1 MTRFYTQEDLY
12 TMGFKNLGQNVL
24 IAKSCT
30 IDDPRKISIG
40 DHVRIDDF
48 SILTGTIDIGDW
60 THIAHYVHL
69 SGYAGIIIGAHCGIG
84 ARTTIYTTAEPFDG
98 STLAGPTY
106 PEKDRVLNAHEIIIR
121 NLVIIGINSVMF
133 PGSGMNPTYISEGAV
148 FHTRSLII
156 GRYFGMA
163 EFASTGPTHVAQ
175 MVRDRSEDVKYLAKQ
190 FESRY
195 NELYITAELSCNWQ
209 GDIKELIRI
218 ATECK
223 KAGVNAIKLQAF
235 RKKDLHSRYE
245 RQFSSVTRDNID
257 LIRAGMNI
265 VGIDW
270 YVTPTY
276 VEAVD
281 LINPYVNQ
289 WKIRAMDV
297 NNRPLIDKVLATGKK
312 ILLSSETPKQFDTG
326 TIKTLYTISKYPTPK
341 EDIDWEMM
349 KQFDGYSCHTVDE
362 QVLYKAVRNGIKYL
376 EIHVTPDKNK
386 DLVDN
391 PYSFE
396 LKDIPFIIS
405 NIRVIE
411 NDIKQPHIKVDNTTS
426 R

>member
-1 MTRFYTQEDLY
+1 MRFYNEKELY

-69 SGYAGIIIGAHCGIG
+69 SGYAGIVIGAHCGIG

-106 PEKDRVLNAHEIIIR
+106 PEKDRILNEHEIIIR
-121 NLVIIGINSVMF
+121 NLVIVGINSVMF
-133 PGSGMNPTYISEGAV
+133 PGSKMNPTYIGEGAV

-163 EFASTGPTHVAQ
+163 EFASIKPTAVAEF
-175 MVRDRSEDVKYLAKQ
+175 VRDRDWSIKDLSKR

-195 NELYITAELSCNWQ
+195 NELYITAEFSCNWQ
-209 GDIKELIRI
+209 GNIRTLISM

-235 RKKDLHSRYE
+235 RKEDLHSRFE
-245 RQFSSVTRDNID
+245 RLESSVTKENVD

-265 VGIDW
+265 AGMDW

-276 VEAVD
+276 PEAVD
-281 LINPYVNQ
+281 FINPYVNQ

-326 TIKTLYTISKYPTPK
+326 TIKTLYTISKYPTPID
-341 EDIDWEMM
+341 DIDWDLM
-349 KQFDGYSCHTVDE
+349 KQFDGYSCHTVNRE
-362 QVLYKAVRNGIKYL
+362 VLYRAVRNGIKYL
-376 EIHVTPDKNK
+376 EIHVTPDSKK

-391 PYSFE
+391 PYSYE
-396 LKDIPFIIS
+396 LKDLGNVIS
-405 NIRVIE
+405 NIRKIE
-411 NDIKQPHIKVDNTTS
+411 HDIKQSHIKVSNTPN